1 MDTASKISEQLLH
14 AAVSAKASDIH
25 FFPFAD
31 HADIHFRVLGARIH
45 HKTIPISQYQLLLT
59 YYKFTSGM
67 DIGEVRKP
75 QNGTIIH
82 EFPEVRLS
90 LRLSTLPLN
99 LKESLAI
106 RILPQDQNLSLKE
119 LFLFPNQLQKLKSW
133 VTNRSGIILFTGPTG
148 SGKTTTLYTLLQT
161 ILSEKSYQTI
171 TLEDPVEKDIH
182 DILQVQVN
190 EKAGVTYQTGLKAA
204 LRHDPDIIMIGE
216 IRDSFTAQF
225 AFDAS
230 LTGHLVLSTLH
241 AGSAQGTI
249 QRLLEMGVTSVDLQ
263 QSLIA
268 IAALQLI
275 PISVNK
281 QNERRAAIMEMLEG
295 TTLETVLNGGNLQT
309 AGSFKT
315 FQHLRKK
322 AYAYGF
328 ISKKTL
334 LASDSQA

>member
-1 MDTASKISEQLLH
+1 M
-14 AAVSAKASDIH
+14 
-25 FFPFAD
+25 
-31 HADIHFRVLGARIH
+31 
-45 HKTIPISQYQLLLT
+45 
-59 YYKFTSGM
+59 
-67 DIGEVRKP
+67 
-75 QNGTIIH
+75 
-82 EFPEVRLS
+82 
-90 LRLSTLPLN
+90 
-99 LKESLAI
+99 
-106 RILPQDQNLSLKE
+106 
-119 LFLFPNQLQKLKSW
+119 
-133 VTNRSGIILFTGPTG
+133 TNRSGIILFTGPTG

-216 IRDSFTAQF
+216 IRDHFTAQF

-249 QRLLEMGVTSVDLQ
+249 QRLLEMGVNNVDLK

-268 IAALQLI
+268 VAALQLV
-275 PISVNK
+275 PISTARHSA
-281 QNERRAAIMEMLEG
+281 RRAAIMEMLDG
-295 TTLETVLNGGNLQT
+295 NTLDNALNGKSLRKADQFG
-309 AGSFKT
+309 T

-328 ISKKTL
+328 ISEKTL
-334 LASDSQA
+334 LAAGSKP